1 MSVLLKSGSHSL
13 GSTTTVVRPHIC
25 TQYPHS
31 SVCRPATAQTL
42 PCRCCPWELRRDL
55 FVLLRILCYFVR
67 TRAAVSACRFMVN
80 VSSITF
86 SAMFAG
92 FRKICSTKKMCSV
105 QPASRHGCS
114 VFVCFRVQ
122 SVHAERNQT
131 NCQPARFSGPLNY
144 RPLAFLAGLPQQRF
158 ALAAA
163 RTRR

>member
-1 MSVLLKSGSHSL
+1 MVRVRGGPGGGRGRACSSPPSHLYSISTLFSMSARNSADAALSLLSL
-13 GSTTTVVRPHIC
+13 GAAAGLVR
-25 TQYPHS
+25 
-31 SVCRPATAQTL
+31 ALANL
-42 PCRCCPWELRRDL
+42 
-55 FVLLRILCYFVR
+55 VLLRSNPGGGVR
-67 TRAAVSACRFMVN
+67 VSFHGQRLLNHLLRHVCRL
-80 VSSITF
+80 
-86 SAMFAG
+86 
-92 FRKICSTKKMCSV
+92 RKICSTKKMCSV